1 MRCIICLTEKSDQ
14 EMSREHVFPDSIGGS
29 LTNRRVCKACN
40 SYLGSKVD
48 VHLTDHVLIQGKR
61 AILGISGKSGNIP
74 NPIKKGT
81 LADNPSQRVDYVIR
95 KDGSFSHVY
104 LHPRVSQ
111 ESIDQDTRI
120 RVSIDGRDMGN
131 LPTVVN
137 KILTRNGYPALESD
151 QIQELATTESLDQP
165 TIKFQLAVDIIKYQK
180 SILKI
185 AYQLAWHWLGEA
197 YLEDKTGSVLRECFL
212 DEDCPL
218 SQLKDKYKV
227 KGDIGMGMQS
237 QVSQVFTYDQSH
249 HLAIMMPSDK
259 GVSLYIRIFD
269 IFEGTIVVSEDSYD
283 LQEQDSKILVI
294 NSVSK
299 EHRETDLASEIQ
311 RLLGN

>member
-29 LTNRRVCKACN
+29 LTNQRVCKVCN
-40 SYLGSKVD
+40 SHLGSKVD
-48 VHLTDHVLIQGKR
+48 VHLTDHFLIQGKR

-74 NPIKKGT
+74 NPIKRGILT
-81 LADNPSQRVDYVIR
+81 DDPSQRVDYVTR
-95 KDGSFSHVY
+95 KDGSFSHAY

-111 ESIDQDTRI
+111 ENIDQETHI
-120 RVSIDGRDMGN
+120 HVSVDGRDKSN
-131 LPTVVN
+131 LPTIVN
-137 KILTRNGYPALESD
+137 KILIRNGYPALESD
-151 QIQELATTESLDQP
+151 QIQELATTKRLDQP
-165 TIKFQLAVDIIKYQK
+165 TIKSQLAVDVLKYQR

-185 AYQLAWHWLGEA
+185 AYQLAWHWLGET

-212 DEDCPL
+212 DEDCSL

-227 KGDIGMGMQS
+227 KGGICMGMQS
-237 QVSQVFTYDQSH
+237 QISKAFVYDQSH

-269 IFEGTIVVSEDSYD
+269 IFEGTIVVSEDSYG
-283 LQEQDSKILVI
+283 LQEQDSKILII

-299 EHRETDLASEIQ
+299 EHRESDLTSEIQ
-311 RLLGN
+311 RLSGN